1 MGTTPKFKMCLASNV
16 EHCTENVSKIPLFV
30 GRIRFAQF
38 LNISIWQKKVAHLR
52 EAPKIFFLLK
62 YEFFPKAP
70 DPPPPPPPPT
80 FGIVEAL
87 FSVVL
92 IASL

>member
-1 MGTTPKFKMCLASNV
+1 MREECLSIA
-16 EHCTENVSKIPLFV
+16 CIPYKH
-30 GRIRFAQF
+30 
-38 LNISIWQKKVAHLR
+38 NIIIVTVR
-52 EAPKIFFLLK
+52 EAREKKMLLK

-70 DPPPPPPPPT
+70 DPPPT
-80 FGIVEAL
+80 FGIFEAL